1 MLKIALVLVTLFS
14 AHQLFGSELII
25 ETYSGK
31 TYSDVTLD
39 SLKNDSLCFAVAN
52 KNRVIPLSDIHRI
65 VEERDSKA
73 ALGFLVGAGAGLL
86 FVSQSDNGDKNSLFE
101 PAEKML
107 DFLVVLSSALVGA
120 IVGGAAGS
128 DKKFDLA
135 ERDIEQC
142 LSLIEKLINKAKK
155 ENRKKRL
162 IPV

>member
-52 KNRVIPLSDIHRI
+52 KNRVIPLSYIHRI

-107 DFLVVLSSALVGA
+107 IFWS
-120 IVGGAAGS
+120 
-128 DKKFDLA
+128 
-135 ERDIEQC
+135 
-142 LSLIEKLINKAKK
+142 
-155 ENRKKRL
+155 
-162 IPV
+162 